1 MANSLLY
8 EAIEQAAM
16 KDEAVWPDVAKTG
29 PVRTSMIS
37 PTKFVVEDVYWRDE
51 DGNIYQPVIE
61 AQYRGNIRVAALYV
75 VGNITLDW
83 FSSGD
88 TRMFRP
94 GKRYHTSI

>member
-1 MANSLLY
+1 MANNLLY
-8 EAIEQAAM
+8 EAIE
-16 KDEAVWPDVAKTG
+16 KAVAEDA
-29 PVRTSMIS
+29 PVWVNFTKADPVQTTMIS

-51 DGNIYQPVIE
+51 AGNIYQPVIE

-88 TRMFRP
+88 TKMFRP
-94 GKRYHTSI
+94 ETRYRTFI

>member
-1 MANSLLY
+1 MADNLLY
-8 EAIEQAAM
+8 EAIEKAAM
-16 KDEAVWPDVAKTG
+16 SDQALWPDFAKAG
-29 PVRTSMIS
+29 PVHTTMIS

-51 DGNIYQPVIE
+51 AGNIYQPVIE

-88 TRMFRP
+88 TKMFRP
-94 GKRYHTSI
+94 ETRYRTFI

>member
-1 MANSLLY
+1 MANKLLY
-8 EAIEQAAM
+8 EAIE
-16 KDEAVWPDVAKTG
+16 KAVAEDAPVWADFAKAD
-29 PVRTSMIS
+29 PVRTTMIS
-37 PTKFVVEDVYWRDE
+37 PTKFVVEDVYWRDN

-61 AQYRGNIRVAALYV
+61 TQYRSNTRVAALYV

-94 GKRYHTSI
+94 EKRYHTSI